1 MVSSDV
7 GAADRL
13 QLLQMTAKCSTKEEL
28 GKGRVT
34 CTMLRNRNIIF
45 EDKISVAL

>member
-1 MVSSDV
+1 MVSDDV

-28 GKGRVT
+28 GEGSVVFS
-34 CTMLRNRNIIF
+34 RNLSTEREMILV
-45 EDKISVAL
+45 SVRWG